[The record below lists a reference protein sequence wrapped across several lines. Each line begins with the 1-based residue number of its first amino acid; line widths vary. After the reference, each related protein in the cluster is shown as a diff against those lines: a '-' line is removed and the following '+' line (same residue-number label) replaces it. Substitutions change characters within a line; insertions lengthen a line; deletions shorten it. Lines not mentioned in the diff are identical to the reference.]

1 MNNMMIDFIRTQNLK
16 KLRHDI
22 LEHNDRMN
30 SGKVTYHRSLP
41 TIFQIGWRER
51 ACRSFE
57 VVQNLLEG
65 IDY

>member
-1 MNNMMIDFIRTQNLK
+1 MMIDFIRTQNLK
-16 KLRHDI
+16 KLRLDI

-30 SGKVTYHRSLP
+30 SGKATYHRSLP
-41 TIFQIGWRER
+41 TTFQLVWRER